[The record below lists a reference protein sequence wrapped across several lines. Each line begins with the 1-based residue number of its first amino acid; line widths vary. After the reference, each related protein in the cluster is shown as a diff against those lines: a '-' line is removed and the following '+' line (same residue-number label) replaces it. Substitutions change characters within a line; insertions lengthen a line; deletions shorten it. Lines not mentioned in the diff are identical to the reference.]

1 MLYSHEKQNVTMA
14 KVTDH
19 WVNRLTTELME
30 KTQLGE
36 KKLGIRAIGTS

>member
-30 KTQLGE
+30 K
-36 KKLGIRAIGTS
+36 KHNRVRKN